1 MTQNE
6 MNILVPKKLSEI
18 EREKRVTILYAA
30 ESGSRA
36 WGFES
41 PDSDFDVRFI
51 YMRPKNEYLKL
62 NEARDV
68 IEFPIND
75 TWDIC
80 GWDLAKALCLLR
92 KSNPTL
98 FEWLAS
104 PIRYRDCGFS
114 DRIRPL
120 LAEYFSPS
128 RMLYHYLSM
137 CRDNT
142 RNYLQGESV
151 NMKRYLYILRPV
163 LACLWVMEY
172 DSPPPMLF
180 TTLAEKLLPQNLMP
194 SVKNILARKMK
205 SSEKSDIPRMHDIE
219 AFINDSVIRIQA
231 HIDTLKDSP
240 KTWDSLNEFFIREI
254 SS

>member
-6 MNILVPKKLSEI
+6 MNILVPEKLSEI
-18 EREKRVTILYAA
+18 ERENGVTVLYAA

-51 YMRPKNEYLKL
+51 YMRQKSEYLRL
-62 NEARDV
+62 DSFRDV
-68 IEFPIND
+68 IETPIND
-75 TWDIC
+75 TWDIS
-80 GWDLAKALCLLR
+80 GWDLSKALRLLH

-104 PIRYRDCGFS
+104 PICYRDNNFS
-114 DRIRPL
+114 VRIRPL

-128 RMLYHYLSM
+128 RMLYHYMSM
-137 CRDNT
+137 CRGNV
-142 RNYLQGESV
+142 RNYFQGETIR
-151 NMKRYLYILRPV
+151 MKRYLYALRPS

-172 DSPPPMLF
+172 NSPPPVLF
-180 TTLAEKLLPQNLMP
+180 TRLTEEFLPQNLMP
-194 SVKNILARKMK
+194 SVKNILAEKMK
-205 SSEKSDIPRMHDIE
+205 SSEKSEIPRMNDIE
-219 AFINDSVIRIQA
+219 AFINDTMNRAGEYIE
-231 HIDTLKDSP
+231 TLNESA
-240 KTWDSLNEFFIREI
+240 KTWDSLNEFFMQEI